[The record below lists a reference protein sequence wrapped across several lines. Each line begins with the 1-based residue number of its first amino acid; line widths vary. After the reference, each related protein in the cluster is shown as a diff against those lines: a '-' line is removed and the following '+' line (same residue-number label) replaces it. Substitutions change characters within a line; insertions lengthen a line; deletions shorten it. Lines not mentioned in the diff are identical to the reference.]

1 MKKKNA
7 LITGINGQDGSYL
20 AEILLKKNYVVHGII
35 RRASLINTKR
45 LDKIFQDP
53 LKENRSFFLYYGD
66 LTDTTFLNNL
76 IDDIMPDEIY
86 NLAAQSHV
94 KVSFD
99 NPEYTTQVNAM
110 GCLKILE
117 KIKNLSRKKKIKF
130 YQASTSEMYG
140 NTNQKKQ
147 NENTR
152 FNPQSPYA
160 ISKLFA
166 HNLTKFYR
174 ETFNLHASNGIL
186 FNHESPRRGET
197 FVTRKIVIGIK
208 NILSGKIKTLYL
220 GNLYAKRDWGHAK
233 EYCEMQY
240 KIMQLKKPTDLVIA
254 TGKSYSIKYF
264 TEKCFEEIGI
274 KIKWKGKKLNEYAQI
289 SKVNNKKIKNLKI
302 GQKVVAVHKKYFRA
316 ADVNYLNGDSLKARK
331 LLNWK
336 PKNNIKTLIKDMIY
350 SELDHNLLK

>member
-1 MKKKNA
+1 LKKKIA

-20 AEILLKKNYVVHGII
+20 AELLLNKNYIVHGII
-35 RRASLINTKR
+35 RRASSINTKR
-45 LDKIFQDP
+45 LDKIFQNP
-53 LKENRSFFLYYGD
+53 LNEKRSFFLHYGD
-66 LTDTTFLNNL
+66 LTDGTFLNKL
-76 IDDIMPDEIY
+76 IDEILPDEIY

-99 NPEYTTQVNAM
+99 NPEYTTQVNAI

-117 KIKNLSRKKKIKF
+117 KIKNLSKIKKIKF
-130 YQASTSEMYG
+130 YQSSTSEMYG
-140 NTNQKKQ
+140 NTDQKKQ

-208 NILSGKIKTLYL
+208 NLLSKKIKTLYL
-220 GNLYAKRDWGHAK
+220 GNIYAKRDWGHAK

-240 KIMQLKKPTDLVIA
+240 KIMQLKKPTDIVIS

-264 TEKCFEEIGI
+264 IEKCFEEIEI
-274 KIKWKGKKLNEYAQI
+274 KIKWKGKNLNEYAQI
-289 SKVNNKKIKNLKI
+289 SKINNKKIKNLKI
-302 GQKVVAVHKKYFRA
+302 GQKVIAVHKKYFRA
-316 ADVNYLNGDSLKARK
+316 SDVNYLKGDSSKARK

-336 PKNNIKTLIKDMIY
+336 PKINIKRLVKDMIH
-350 SELDHNLLK
+350 SELNGDVEN